1 MTASEKSVRTAK
13 FPARYE
19 SLTPLRESARNA
31 AVDAGLNEKAV
42 YAVQMAVD
50 EAFTN
55 IIEHAFGGERDEEV
69 ECRFSVSR
77 DALTVTLKDCG
88 VSFNPDE
95 IQDPD
100 LEAPLEEREVGG
112 LGLFFMR
119 QLMDEVKFTFHP
131 GEGERGGCN
140 ILEMVKR
147 KENAG

>member
-1 MTASEKSVRTAK
+1 MTASNNSVQTAR

-19 SLTPLRESARNA
+19 SLTTLREDARKA
-31 AVDAGLNEKAV
+31 AVTAGLSEKAV

-69 ECRFSVSR
+69 ECKFIVGG
-77 DALTVTLKDCG
+77 DALTITLKDCG
-88 VSFNPDE
+88 RSFNPDE
-95 IQDPD
+95 ISDPD
-100 LEAPLEEREVGG
+100 LKASLEEREVGG

-119 QLMDEVKFTFHP
+119 QLMDEVKFTFYP
-131 GEGERGGCN
+131 GEGGRAGCN

-147 KENAG
+147 KESAG